1 MDIIW
6 WHHIYATSL
15 LFFLLHFCMTML
27 FILLSFFP
35 PSEKNFLDVFLPCRN
50 CWKNSYFFVCVPFES
65 LTHLLYCS
73 VRNEKKIYGL
83 LKLWVRYNLFL
94 LNLILNEIFFI
105 LSIVCS
111 WINVIFIHFPS
122 HKWHLR
128 FIIGNN
134 GGILEIFWGTQC
146 MYLSYD
152 EQKNFKLNS
161 AHMCV

>member
-1 MDIIW
+1 MASYLCDKFAFFPPPFL
-6 WHHIYATSL
+6 HDNVIYFVKLLSSIREKFSRRFLAL
-15 LFFLLHFCMTML
+15 QKLFENFLFFL
-27 FILLSFFP
+27 
-35 PSEKNFLDVFLPCRN
+35 
-50 CWKNSYFFVCVPFES
+50 CVPFES

-83 LKLWVRYNLFL
+83 LKLWVRYNLIL

-111 WINVIFIHFPS
+111 WINVIFIHFTS

-134 GGILEIFWGTQC
+134 GGILKIFWGTQR